1 MTFSLLA
8 QLEDDTI
15 FIIALGVVLLFAVYQ
30 LVFTPDGVRVAKR
43 DEEKENG
50 DEPNFER
57 RLLEKLGHTN
67 DLLLSTRNSL
77 LILIILVVLLAS
89 LFLIFR

>member
-8 QLEDDTI
+8 SPENDTI

-43 DEEKENG
+43 DEEQTDNES
-50 DEPNFER
+50 EFER
-57 RLLEKLGHTN
+57 RLLEKLDHTN
-67 DLLLSTRNSL
+67 DLLISTRNSL
-77 LILIILVVLLAS
+77 LILIILIVLLAS
-89 LFLIFR
+89 VYLVFR